1 MPFKR
6 ARVLREPPS
15 EVLDFQG
22 VARGGLLTSVLGGLE
37 WVGKGI
43 FGGSFFGVS
52 VGNRGFT
59 NLTCLNDI
67 SQGGGRQAL
76 NDEISVGLVALA
88 GAAQQDGLARAGG
101 AQRLDAQ
108 VVDLFVEDRAKQSRD
123 LDDGAVFESVAAGQ
137 KL

>member
-6 ARVLREPPS
+6 ARVLRGPPS

-22 VARGGLLTSVLGGLE
+22 VSRGVLLTSVLGGLE

-43 FGGSFFGVS
+43 FSGSFFRVS

-67 SQGGGRQAL
+67 SQGGWQA
-76 NDEISVGLVALA
+76 SP
-88 GAAQQDGLARAGG
+88 
-101 AQRLDAQ
+101 
-108 VVDLFVEDRAKQSRD
+108 K
-123 LDDGAVFESVAAGQ
+123 
-137 KL
+137 